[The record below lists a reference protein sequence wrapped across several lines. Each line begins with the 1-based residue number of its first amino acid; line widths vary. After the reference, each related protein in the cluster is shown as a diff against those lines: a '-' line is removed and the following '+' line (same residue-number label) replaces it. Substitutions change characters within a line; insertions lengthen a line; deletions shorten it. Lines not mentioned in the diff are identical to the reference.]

1 MAPKS
6 MAMLAGEAALVTGAG
21 NGIGRAMCH
30 ELAAEGAK
38 LFLVDLD
45 ASRLAASLSALSDA
59 GAEADGAV
67 IDLSVAG
74 SGVMAVEHAASRF
87 GSIQMLVHA
96 ASPPRSELDRWDVVS
111 DETWDAM
118 YRVNVSEGF
127 HMARHLAK
135 DLIARAMPGR
145 MLFVT
150 SLHAT
155 TPRNLLHY
163 STSKSAMLML
173 VKELARSLARHGI
186 RVNALTPGAIAA
198 GGFKPNPGLQAKIP
212 MQRLG
217 ESADVAAM
225 GLTLLIDRF
234 SRYVTGSEILV
245 DGGLGLY
252 NWFDPH
258 DN

>member
-1 MAPKS
+1 
-6 MAMLAGEAALVTGAG
+6 MLSGEVALVTGAG

-38 LFLVDLD
+38 LFLVDVD
-45 ASRLAASLSALSDA
+45 AMRLTAGLSTLRDA
-59 GAEADGAV
+59 GVEADGALL
-67 IDLSVAG
+67 DLSVAG
-74 SGVMAVEHAASRF
+74 SGVMAVEQALSRF
-87 GSIQMLVHA
+87 GTIQMLVHA
-96 ASPPRSELDRWDVVS
+96 ASPPRSELDRWDLVS

-127 HMARHLAK
+127 RMARHLAK
-135 DLIARAMPGR
+135 DWIAGSKAGR

-150 SLHAT
+150 SLHAA
-155 TPRNLLHY
+155 TPRNLPHY
-163 STSKSAMLML
+163 ASSKAAMMML
-173 VKELARSLARHGI
+173 VKELARTLAKHGI

-198 GGFKPNPGLQAKIP
+198 GGFKPSPSLQAKIP

-217 ESADVAAM
+217 ESAEVAAM
-225 GLTLLIDRF
+225 GITLLIDRY
-234 SRYVTGSEILV
+234 SRYVTGSEVVV

-258 DN
+258 DVATQA